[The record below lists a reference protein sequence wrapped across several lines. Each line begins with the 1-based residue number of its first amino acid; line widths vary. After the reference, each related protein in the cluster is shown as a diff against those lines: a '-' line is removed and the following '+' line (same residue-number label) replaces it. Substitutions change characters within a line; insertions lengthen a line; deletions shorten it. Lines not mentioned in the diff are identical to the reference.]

1 MRQVVYALLAIIA
14 GLIMLSSYI
23 GQDRENRLIRRYG
36 VAAVAQP
43 ITRYTERR
51 HRGYTTYSVELRFVT
66 RSEREMVVPHGVS
79 KRIIDRFVAGQRVT
93 LHYLPSDPSKVLVD
107 GDDGSEGDWL
117 LPLLGVAALIYGGY
131 GLYSKYR
138 EAMGTA

>member
-14 GLIMLSSYI
+14 GLVMLGSYI
-23 GQDRENRLIRRYG
+23 GQDREHRLIRRYG

-43 ITRYTERR
+43 VTRYTERR
-51 HRGYTTYSVELRFVT
+51 SRGFTTYSVELRFAT

-79 KRIIDRFVAGQRVT
+79 KRIIDKFVAGQTVT
-93 LHYLPSDPSKVLVD
+93 LHYLPSDPSKVL
-107 GDDGSEGDWL
+107 GDWL
-117 LPLLGVAALIYGGY
+117 PPLLGVAALIYGGY
-131 GLYSKYR
+131 GLYSTCR